1 MAAARVVSQNPRGD
15 ASARTTLAD
24 AALCFLRTFSNAS
37 RRIVTA
43 NIARRS
49 ELDANTVLAN
59 MYTYRAA
66 AGCDVVAF

>member
-24 AALCFLRTFSNAS
+24 AALCVRRTFSNAS
-37 RRIVTA
+37 GRILTV
-43 NIARRS
+43 NIVQRF

-59 MYTYRAA
+59 MHTLHAA
-66 AGCDVVAF
+66 ADCDVVTF